1 MPRQTKSGAFFFSSP
16 KFVLLLMAVHLAV
29 ALPLAYAL
37 NIWVDEASTL
47 YTTGNIS
54 HALNHAMA
62 DELQAP
68 LYFWMLS
75 VWRQIDGSIFFAR
88 AFSILC
94 SLASIK
100 VAFDVARRFL
110 PEYARKFAPIIVAV
124 FALHPL
130 LFWASTEIRGY
141 ALVILLSG
149 LLLRFFY
156 DAYLAEKPAL
166 KDRVIYIVIAAVS
179 LYTNYFLGFIL
190 VGNFCALLALRKFRQ
205 ATHYLGH
212 MAIVG
217 ALFSPLGYA
226 LAGQLETRTQMGERS
241 FFESVRTL
249 WQHLQTFLL
258 PVNIFGEEA
267 NAPAFLR
274 LWIFRL
280 GAAGIAI
287 YLCAKRFKGLS
298 DNTIALGIISLV
310 PALFLLAVVWLLG
323 SGYAN
328 IRHAS
333 LLLLPVI
340 MFFSA
345 LLYEAFSKKGLLVW
359 AILLAFFI
367 PFATLQEFSGQEFTG
382 PGSTAPGSTALVKR
396 GDWEKAAAY
405 VQANEKPGQTI
416 LLFKPY
422 DSLAFKVY
430 YKGPNTVLPR
440 EGFFTW
446 SQQNHF
452 NFTEATAAL
461 DDQTNSLISQ
471 IPPDTGEVWLLT
483 GEICDHPK
491 TLISCSALEEYFY
504 SNYTMIDSKEF
515 YLEKIRLYR
524 KNNMPKK

>member
-1 MPRQTKSGAFFFSSP
+1 MGAIQEKINPENGEISRQASGGAFFFSP
-16 KFVLLLMAVHLAV
+16 AKFVLFLMAVHLVV
-29 ALPLAYAL
+29 ALPLAYVL

-47 YTTGNIS
+47 YTTQTIS
-54 HALNHAMA
+54 HAAGHTMA

-68 LYFWMLS
+68 LYFWLLS
-75 VWRQIDGSIFFAR
+75 LWRQIDSSIFFAR

-100 VAFDVARRFL
+100 VAFDITRRFL
-110 PEYARKFAPIIVAV
+110 PAYARKFGVAI

-130 LFWASTEIRGY
+130 LFWASTEARGY

-156 DAYLAEKPAL
+156 DAYLAETAAL
-166 KDRVIYIVIAAVS
+166 KDRVIYIAIAAVS

-190 VGNFCALLALRKFRQ
+190 VGNFCALLALRKFRP
-205 ATHYLGH
+205 AAHYLGH
-212 MAIVG
+212 MAVVG
-217 ALFSPLGYA
+217 VLFSPLGYA
-226 LAGQLETRTQMGERS
+226 LTGQFESRAQMGERS

-258 PVNIFGEEA
+258 PVNIFSEEA
-267 NAPAFLR
+267 NIPAFLR

-280 GAAGIAI
+280 GAAGIVI

-298 DNTIALGIISLV
+298 GNTVALGIISLI
-310 PALFLLAVVWLLG
+310 PTLFLLAVVWLLG

-345 LLYEAFSKKGLLVW
+345 LLYEVFSKKVLLAW
-359 AILLAFFI
+359 AMLLAFFI
-367 PFATLQEFSGQEFTG
+367 PFSTCQEFDG
-382 PGSTAPGSTALVKR
+382 LVKR

-405 VQANEKPGQTI
+405 VQANEKAGQTI

-430 YKGPNTVLPR
+430 YKGPNAVLPG

-446 SQQNHF
+446 SQQNRF
-452 NFTEATAAL
+452 NFTEAAAAL
-461 DDQTNSLISQ
+461 DDQTRSLISQ
-471 IPPDTGEVWLLT
+471 IPPGTNEVWLLT
-483 GEICDHPK
+483 GEVCDNPK
-491 TLISCSALEEYFY
+491 TLEACRALEEYFD
-504 SNYTMIDSKEF
+504 SNYTMVDSKEF
-515 YLEKIRLYR
+515 YLEKIRLYQ
-524 KNNMPKK
+524 KNNTPKK

>member
-1 MPRQTKSGAFFFSSP
+1 MGAIQEKINSGDGEMPRQTTGGAFFFSSP

-47 YTTGNIS
+47 YTTQNIS

-68 LYFWMLS
+68 LYFWVLS

-88 AFSILC
+88 LFSTLC

-110 PEYARKFAPIIVAV
+110 PEYARKFAPVIVAI

-130 LFWASTEIRGY
+130 LFWASTEVRGY
-141 ALVILLSG
+141 ALVVLLSG

-166 KDRVIYIVIAAVS
+166 KDRAIYIAIAVVA

-190 VGNFCALLALRKFRQ
+190 VGNFCALLALRKFRL

-226 LAGQLETRTQMGERS
+226 LSGQLETRSQMGDRS

-258 PVNIFGEEA
+258 PVNIFSEEA
-267 NAPAFLR
+267 NIPAFLR

-280 GAAGIAI
+280 SAAGITI
-287 YLCAKRFKGLS
+287 YLWAKRFKGLS
-298 DNTIALGIISLV
+298 DNTIALGIISLI

-345 LLYEAFSKKGLLVW
+345 LLYEAFSKKGLLAW
-359 AILLAFFI
+359 ALLLAFFI
-367 PFATLQEFSGQEFTG
+367 PFAGWQEFTG
-382 PGSTAPGSTALVKR
+382 LVKR

-405 VQANEKPGQTI
+405 IQANEKPGQTI

-422 DSLAFKVY
+422 DSLAFKIY
-430 YKGPNTVLPR
+430 YKGPNTVLPG

-452 NFTEATAAL
+452 NFTEAAAAL
-461 DDQTNSLISQ
+461 DDQTDSLISQ
-471 IPPDTGEVWLLT
+471 IPPGTGEVWLLT
-483 GEICDHPK
+483 GEICDNPK
-491 TLISCSALEEYFY
+491 TLSFCCALEEYFD
-504 SNYTMIDSKEF
+504 SNYTMVDSKEF

-524 KNNMPKK
+524 KK

>member
-1 MPRQTKSGAFFFSSP
+1 
-16 KFVLLLMAVHLAV
+16 MAVHLAL
-29 ALPLAYAL
+29 ALPLAYVL
-37 NIWVDEASTL
+37 NIWADEASTL
-47 YTTGNIS
+47 YTTQNIS
-54 HALNHAMA
+54 HALSHAMA

-68 LYFWMLS
+68 LYFWVLS

-100 VAFDVARRFL
+100 IAFDVARRFL
-110 PEYARKFAPIIVAV
+110 PAYARKFAPVIVAI

-156 DAYLAEKPAL
+156 DAYLAEKPAI
-166 KDRVIYIVIAAVS
+166 KDRVVYVAIAAVA
-179 LYTNYFLGFIL
+179 LYANYFLGFIL
-190 VGNFCALLALRKFRQ
+190 VGNFCALLALRKFRL

-212 MAIVG
+212 MAVVG
-217 ALFSPLGYA
+217 VLFSPLGYA
-226 LAGQLETRTQMGERS
+226 LTGQLETRTQMGDRS
-241 FFESVRTL
+241 LFESVRTL

-258 PVNIFGEEA
+258 PVNVFSEET
-267 NAPAFLR
+267 NVPAFLR

-280 GAAGIAI
+280 GAAGIVI
-287 YLCAKRFKGLS
+287 YLWAKRFKGLS
-298 DNTIALGIISLV
+298 ENTVALGIISLV

-328 IRHAS
+328 IRHGS

-345 LLYEAFSKKGLLVW
+345 LLYEVFAKKGLLVW
-359 AILLAFFI
+359 TILLAFFI
-367 PFATLQEFSGQEFTG
+367 PFATLQEFTGQEFAG
-382 PGSTAPGSTALVKR
+382 PGSTAPGSTAPESTAPGSTALVKR

-405 VQANEKPGQTI
+405 VEANEKPGQTI

-430 YKGPNTVLPR
+430 YKGPNSVLPS

-452 NFTEATAAL
+452 NFTEAAEAL

-471 IPPDTGEVWLLT
+471 IPPGTG
-483 GEICDHPK
+483 
-491 TLISCSALEEYFY
+491 
-504 SNYTMIDSKEF
+504 
-515 YLEKIRLYR
+515 
-524 KNNMPKK
+524 